1 MDKQAHKTIQQITD
15 DSQQLGSVLGKAQQ
29 IADLNRGLNI
39 FFPDDLRNHCQIINL
54 QQSQLTV
61 AADNAAWATQLRYQV
76 NTVLDGIK
84 TVMPEIRSLKIITQ
98 QPDAVVKAKPMVE
111 RTLSEEAAEH
121 LQATAKTVTNPE
133 LKAVLE
139 KLASRKKS

>member
-1 MDKQAHKTIQQITD
+1 MEKQPHKTIQQIAD
-15 DSQQLGSVLGKAQQ
+15 DSQQLGSVLSKAQHIMQ
-29 IADLNRGLNI
+29 LNQGLNI

-84 TVMPEIRSLKIITQ
+84 TVMPDIRSLKIVTQ
-98 QPDAVVKAKPMVE
+98 QPDAIVKTKPVE
-111 RTLSEEAAEH
+111 KRELSAEAAEH
-121 LQATAKTVTNPE
+121 LQATAETVTNPE

-139 KLASRKKS
+139 KLASRKTK